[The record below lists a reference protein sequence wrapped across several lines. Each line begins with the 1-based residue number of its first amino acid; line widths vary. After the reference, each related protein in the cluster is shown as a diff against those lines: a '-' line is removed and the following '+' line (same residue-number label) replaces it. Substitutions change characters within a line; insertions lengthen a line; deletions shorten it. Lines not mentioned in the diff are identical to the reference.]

1 MIIACLTF
9 ESVICTQWHWYFG
22 CGIGQ
27 TLWTKNRVEKR
38 KNRNYCVK
46 KFWGKTTTPTTP
58 TNINHHR
65 RCFRNGICCVA
76 SSNEEILQSAA
87 GIAKRPIDVSSINN
101 EYCKCFKIQFLNFE
115 NRRLWFSLCVFF
127 CFSFHTNKKKCSIL
141 RDLLFTLMW
150 TRFVIDKMHSR
161 LALKSQALDLLIF
174 NMILYT
180 IHLCS
185 TCESLSPWNT
195 ISWFCQYHRYGFL
208 CVNRSGVFFLCFV
221 LFCFVFSCVCNLFYL
236 QNSMTIAITLVQI
249 FSYTERI
256 KAINLQ
262 WVERT
267 FSEWFN

>member
-1 MIIACLTF
+1 MSRNFGEKQPPPPRQQISTIIAGVF
-9 ESVICTQWHWYFG
+9 VMAYVVW
-22 CGIGQ
+22 
-27 TLWTKNRVEKR
+27 RVLM
-38 KNRNYCVK
+38 K
-46 KFWGKTTTPTTP
+46 KYSKVRLGLQKGPSTCPQST
-58 TNINHHR
+58 TNI
-65 RCFRNGICCVA
+65 
-76 SSNEEILQSAA
+76 
-87 GIAKRPIDVSSINN
+87 VSVLKYNFSISRIVGSG
-101 EYCKCFKIQFLNFE
+101 F
-115 NRRLWFSLCVFF
+115 LCVFFF

-236 QNSMTIAITLVQI
+236 QKSITIAITLVQI

>member
-127 CFSFHTNKKKCSIL
+127 LFFLSYEQKKVFNIAWLTIYTHVNKVCNWQNALTLSIEKPSSWSIDFQYDSL
-141 RDLLFTLMW
+141 YNTLMFDLW
-150 TRFVIDKMHSR
+150 EFVTVKHHFMVLSIPSVRFFVCQSFWSV
-161 LALKSQALDLLIF
+161 LF
-174 NMILYT
+174 V
-180 IHLCS
+180 
-185 TCESLSPWNT
+185 
-195 ISWFCQYHRYGFL
+195 FCIVL
-208 CVNRSGVFFLCFV
+208 LCF
-221 LFCFVFSCVCNLFYL
+221 
-236 QNSMTIAITLVQI
+236 
-249 FSYTERI
+249 
-256 KAINLQ
+256 
-262 WVERT
+262 
-267 FSEWFN
+267 